1 MSGEVVKVIE
11 GGALRPASLDYIEE
25 QIKLLAEFK
34 LSSLAV
40 ERYQVIV
47 RDGEKILTK
56 REKPL
61 LIYSEESKFFTTA
74 GDTRL
79 PSERLS
85 RRRAG
90 RYNDEHRATAVSGVE
105 WKETI

>member
-61 LIYSEESKFFTTA
+61 RIYSEES
-74 GDTRL
+74 
-79 PSERLS
+79 
-85 RRRAG
+85 
-90 RYNDEHRATAVSGVE
+90 
-105 WKETI
+105 